1 MEHHCEIIDE
11 KEVMKLKANMLHM
24 DDTEELAVFFKMYAD
39 PTRLKILN
47 LLFQSELCVCDIA
60 YLLGMSHS
68 ATSHQ
73 LAVLKRN
80 RIIKSRREKKNVFY
94 SLDDRH
100 IEMIYNA
107 AFEHI
112 KE

>member
-1 MEHHCEIIDE
+1 MEKCCEINE
-11 KEVMKLKANMLHM
+11 EQLAKLEANRLDMV
-24 DDTEELAVFFKMYAD
+24 DAEELAVFFKMYAD

-47 LLFQSELCVCDIA
+47 ILFQEEVCVCDIA
-60 YLLGMSHS
+60 FLLQMSHS
-68 ATSHQ
+68 AISHQ

-80 RIIKSRREKKNVFY
+80 RIIKSRRDKKNVFY

-100 IEMIYNA
+100 IEMIYNS

>member
-1 MEHHCEIIDE
+1 MNHLSELNEQE
-11 KEVMKLKANMLHM
+11 MKRLQNERLDIVDA
-24 DDTEELAVFFKMYAD
+24 EELAVFFKMYAD

-47 LLFQSELCVCDIA
+47 LLFKNELCVQDIA
-60 YLLGMSHS
+60 LLLEMSQS
-68 ATSHQ
+68 AISHQ
-73 LAVLKRN
+73 FAVLKRN
-80 RIIKSRREKKNVFY
+80 RIIKSRRDKKNIFY

-100 IEMIYNA
+100 IEMIYNS

>member
-1 MEHHCEIIDE
+1 MKNIN
-11 KEVMKLKANMLHM
+11 EVSEEEYKVLVDSNLDMVDA
-24 DDTEELAVFFKMYAD
+24 EELAVFFKMYGD
-39 PTRLKILN
+39 PTRLKILH
-47 LLFQSELCVCDIA
+47 LLFQRELCVQDIA
-60 YLLGMSHS
+60 RILSISQS

-80 RIIKSRREKKNVFY
+80 RIIKSRRVKKNIFY
-94 SLDDRH
+94 SLDDDH
-100 IEMIYNA
+100 IEMIFNS